1 MVARDELVD
10 RLNDEIMILEK
21 HLKKTRLSIMNKMKM
36 NIKLWDKTVFAVFN
50 NKKLKSELEKWVIEN
65 DCELCWGVPRTPD
78 IIAIPYFVSVIDR
91 NVLGEESWEMYLRYH
106 DNDEDDPEYWQTEVC
121 IIVDDRKDMELP
133 GYDQVLCFDLR
144 YEESIRWV
152 INAVDMA
159 KKLANT
165 KKVPTKYLTPES
177 VE

>member
-1 MVARDELVD
+1 MNA
-10 RLNDEIMILEK
+10 
-21 HLKKTRLSIMNKMKM
+21 NKM
-36 NIKLWDKTVFAVFN
+36 NTETWDKTVFAVFD

-65 DCELCWGVPRTPD
+65 DCKFCWGVPRTPD

-91 NVLGEESWEMYLRYH
+91 NVLGEEAWEMYLENW
-106 DNDEDDPEYWQTEVC
+106 DNDEDNPEYWQTEAC
-121 IIVDDRKDMELP
+121 IIVDDRRDMELP

-159 KKLANT
+159 KKIAST
-165 KKVPTKYLTPES
+165 KKVPTKYLLPDSGE
-177 VE
+177 

>member
-1 MVARDELVD
+1 MNA
-10 RLNDEIMILEK
+10 
-21 HLKKTRLSIMNKMKM
+21 NKMNTK
-36 NIKLWDKTVFAVFN
+36 IWDKTVFAVFD

-65 DCELCWGVPRTPD
+65 NCELCWGVPRTPD

-121 IIVDDRKDMELP
+121 IIVDDKRDMELP
-133 GYDQVLCFDLR
+133 RYDQVLCFDLR
-144 YEESIRWV
+144 YEESITWV

-159 KKLANT
+159 NKMANT
-165 KKVPTKYLTPES
+165 KKVPTKYLSPES